1 MFHVKRNEKMQL
13 AMNGRV
19 FGVVG
24 VLPLLV
30 LLASMATAQSTDRVR
45 TASGSETGQV
55 TRMSPT
61 AVTIERGGKTTEI
74 PVTEVRSIIFR
85 EEPSELTQA
94 RLNAINA
101 GYESALSRLQAINV
115 TAIRNP
121 FVKEDVEYYTA
132 YSNAK
137 MALLGSKD
145 IREAGK
151 QLNAF
156 VANNPQ
162 NYHILEATEL
172 LGDLL
177 VTMGNYAAAETMY
190 GKLADAPWPEYKMRS
205 AVLVGEASLAQE
217 KFPEALKQFEN
228 ALGFKDDSDGA
239 KQQRLAA
246 ELGKA
251 VATAA
256 TGNVDAGLK
265 AVEQVIQNADP
276 ENGDLLAKAY
286 NALGAC
292 YSESSQPKK
301 ALYAYLHTD
310 LLYGRAAQEHAK
322 ALAKLIPLWE
332 SVGQEGEARRA
343 RQTLITQYPASRW
356 AKQMEQQ

>member
-1 MFHVKRNEKMQL
+1 MFHLKRIEQMQL
-13 AMNGRV
+13 TEHKRV
-19 FGVVG
+19 FGVAG
-24 VLPLLV
+24 ALLV
-30 LLASMATAQSTDRVR
+30 SALLASTAGAQSADRIR
-45 TASGSETGQV
+45 TSSGSETGQV
-55 TRMSPT
+55 VKMSPT
-61 AVTIERGGKTTEI
+61 SVTIDRGGKTTEI
-74 PVTEVRSIIFR
+74 PVTEIRSIIFR
-85 EEPSELTQA
+85 DEPSELTQA

-101 GYESALSRLQAINV
+101 GYESALSRLQAINIGS
-115 TAIRNP
+115 IRNP
-121 FVKEDVEYYTA
+121 FVKAEVEYYTA

-145 IREAGK
+145 IREAGQ

-156 VANNPQ
+156 VNANAQ
-162 NYHILEATEL
+162 NYHYLEATEL

-177 VTMGNYAAAETMY
+177 ATMGNYAAAETMY
-190 GKLADAPWPEYKMRS
+190 EKLAKAPWPEYQIRS

-217 KFPEALKQFEN
+217 KFPEALAQFN
-228 ALGFKDDSDGA
+228 KALEIKDDSDGA
-239 KQQRLAA
+239 KRQKLAA

-251 VATAA
+251 VSTAA

-292 YSESSQPKK
+292 YNQSGHPKK

-310 LLYGRAAQEHAK
+310 LLYGRSAQEHAE

-343 RQTLITQYPASRW
+343 RETLITQYPASRW
-356 AKQMEQQ
+356 AKQLGQ